1 MQKNILYITILVFFL
16 ISCKNSEEEISP
28 LFEKMSPEQ
37 TGMDFANT
45 LAYDKDF
52 NVFTYRNYYNGG
64 GVAIGDVDKDG
75 LPDVYMTSNLGQ
87 NKLYRNTGDFT
98 FEDITEQAGVGGEK
112 SWSTG
117 VTMVDVDGDGWL
129 DIYIC
134 NSGDIEGDNKQNEL
148 FINQKDGTFLEMADS
163 LGLADKGLSTHAAFF
178 DFDHDGDLD
187 AYVLNN
193 SFRAIGS
200 FNLRENERTQ
210 RDSINGDRF
219 YINDGGVFRDASDEV
234 GIFGSVIGF
243 GLGVMVSDLDL
254 DGWEDLYVCN
264 DFFERDYIY
273 MNNGDGTFRET
284 LTEQMNSIGMASM
297 GVDATDLNNDGY
309 PDMFVT
315 EMLPKEES
323 RLKTSMSFE
332 NWNKYQ
338 HNRRYGYFNQFTR
351 NMLQINQG
359 QINEDEISFA
369 EQGRIK
375 GVEATDWSWAV
386 LMNDFDLDGYKDI
399 YITNGVYQ
407 DILNQ
412 DYLNY
417 ISNDVIMKS
426 VITEEGIN
434 FKKLIDIIPS
444 VPISNFMYKGG
455 EETTFQDKTKEWG
468 LYDPGFSNGV
478 AYGDLDNDGDLD
490 LVVNNVNMEA
500 FVYQNKSETV
510 NTNRNYVKVN
520 LQGEGKNTGGIGAK
534 VSVFQDGLSMVQEQ
548 IPTRGFQSSMDYTLN
563 FGLPN
568 NKLLDSIIV
577 QWPSGKISF
586 LTDVEPNN
594 MLAITEQEADTVKK
608 PNRLWP
614 KGKEQEFAFANEEGL
629 LPETMVH
636 DENTFS
642 DFDKDALLFHMNSTE
657 GPKIAVGDCNGD
669 GLDDIYLC
677 GAAGTP
683 GKLFLQ
689 QANGEL
695 TFVNIPDFVLDKSA
709 EDVDALFFDADMDG
723 DQDLY
728 VVSGGNEYPYGAR
741 ELNDRLY
748 FNNGNGLFGKSFE
761 SFPTKIGESTSCVRA
776 SDFDKDG
783 DLDLFVGVRLKDRA
797 YGIPQ
802 NGYIL
807 VNNGRGRFT
816 NKTNDLAKGLENIG
830 MIKDAIWTDFDSD
843 GAMDLI
849 VVGEWMPIQ
858 MFRNQNGKFENVTE
872 KYSLEGYGGWWNTIE
887 EADLDNDGDMDYVLG
902 NHGLNSR
909 FKASQERP
917 ISCYIK
923 DFDQNGIQDQIICTY
938 NGDTSYPLALRH
950 DLTKQMPYLNK
961 RFLKYEDYK
970 LKTVEDIFTPEK
982 LEDAVHQEVTYL
994 ESAVL
999 WNTDNGFQLQAL
1011 PTQAQVSP
1019 VYAIHVQDF
1028 NKDGL
1033 PDLLLGGNL
1042 FEVKPE
1048 VGRYDASYGV
1058 CLLNQGGKNFKA
1070 VPNSM
1075 VDLKL
1080 GGQVRDIEP
1089 ITLNGELLF
1098 LAAKNND
1105 RVQALSVNPK

>member
-1 MQKNILYITILVFFL
+1 MQKNILYITILVLFI
-16 ISCKNSEEEISP
+16 ISCKNSEEEITP
-28 LFEKMSPEQ
+28 LFEKMSPEH
-37 TGMDFANT
+37 TGIDFANT

-129 DIYIC
+129 DIYVC

-163 LGLADKGLSTHAAFF
+163 VGLADKGLSTHAAFF

-219 YINDGGVFRDASDEV
+219 YMNDGGVFRDASEEV

-254 DGWEDLYVCN
+254 DGWEDLYICN

-284 LTEQMNSIGMASM
+284 
-297 GVDATDLNNDGY
+297 
-309 PDMFVT
+309 
-315 EMLPKEES
+315 PKEES

-338 HNRRYGYFNQFTR
+338 HNKRYGYFNQFTR

-375 GVEATDWSWAV
+375 GLEATDWSWGV

-500 FVYQNKSETV
+500 FVYQNKSEAV
-510 NTNRNYVKVN
+510 NTNRNYFKVN

-534 VSVFQDGLSMVQEQ
+534 VSIFQDGLSLVQEQ

-577 QWPSGKISF
+577 QWPSGKTSF
-586 LTDVEPNN
+586 LTDVAPNN
-594 MLAITEQEADTVKK
+594 VLSIAENKADTIKK
-608 PNRLWP
+608 SNRLWT
-614 KGKEQEFAFANEEGL
+614 KSKKQEFAFANEEGL
-629 LPETMVH
+629 LPETLVH

-677 GAAGTP
+677 GAAGTS

-695 TFVNIPDFVLDKSA
+695 NFVNIPDFVLDKSA

-748 FNNGNGLFGKSFE
+748 FNNGNGRFGKSFE
-761 SFPTKIGESTSCVRA
+761 PFPTKIGESTSCVEA
-776 SDFDKDG
+776 NDFDKDG

-849 VVGEWMPIQ
+849 VIGEWMPIQ
-858 MFRNQNGKFENVTE
+858 MFRNQNGKFKNVTE
-872 KYSLEGYGGWWNTIE
+872 KYGVEGYGGWWNTIE

-970 LKTVEDIFTPEK
+970 LKTVEDIFSPEK

-999 WNTDNGFQLQAL
+999 WNTVNGFQLQAL
-1011 PTQAQVSP
+1011 PTEAQISP

-1058 CLLNQGGKNFKA
+1058 CLVNQGGKKFKA
-1070 VPNSM
+1070 VPNSI

-1080 GGQVRDIEP
+1080 DGQVRDIEP
-1089 ITLNGELLF
+1089 ITLNGELLL

>member
-1 MQKNILYITILVFFL
+1 MKKNILYLLILILLGV
-16 ISCKNSEEEISP
+16 SCQKPKEEVPP
-28 LFEKMSPEQ
+28 LFEKMTPEQ
-37 TGMDFANT
+37 TGIDFANT
-45 LAYDKDF
+45 LSYDREF

-64 GVAIGDVDKDG
+64 GVAIGDIDKDG

-87 NKLYRNTGDFT
+87 NKLYRNTGNFT
-98 FEDITEQAGVGGEK
+98 FEDITEKAGVGGEK

-129 DIYIC
+129 DIYVC

-148 FINQKDGTFLEMADS
+148 FINQKDGTFLEKAESM
-163 LGLADKGLSTHAAFF
+163 GLADQGLSTHAAFF
-178 DFDHDGDLD
+178 DYDHDGDLD

-200 FNLRENERTQ
+200 FNLQENERDQ
-210 RDSINGDRF
+210 RDAINGDRF
-219 YINDGGVFRDASDEV
+219 YVNDNGIFRDASEET

-254 DGWEDLYVCN
+254 DGWEDLYICN

-284 LTEQMNSIGMASM
+284 LTQQMNSIGMASM

-332 NWNKYQ
+332 NWDKYQ

-351 NMLQINQG
+351 NMLQMNNG
-359 QINEDEISFA
+359 QIKEGEISFTENA
-369 EQGRIK
+369 RLK

-386 LMNDFDLDGYKDI
+386 LMTDFDLDGYKDI

-417 ISNDVIMKS
+417 ISNEVVMRS
-426 VITEEGIN
+426 VITEDGVN

-444 VPISNFMYKGG
+444 VPISNFAYKGG
-455 EETTFQDKTKEWG
+455 EQTTFQDKTKEWG
-468 LYDPGFSNGV
+468 LHDPGFSNGV

-490 LVVNNVNMEA
+490 LVVNNVNMDA
-500 FVYQNKSETV
+500 FVYRNKSETI
-510 NTNRNYVKVN
+510 NPNRNYLKIN
-520 LQGEGKNTGGIGAK
+520 LEGEGKNTHGIGAK
-534 VSVFQDGLSMVQEQ
+534 VSLVQDGLKQVQEQ

-563 FGLPN
+563 LGLHSN
-568 NKLLDSIIV
+568 SQLDTLMV
-577 QWPSGKISF
+577 QWPSGKRSVI
-586 LTDVEPNN
+586 TDVVPNQT
-594 MLAITEQEADTVKK
+594 LTIKEKEADSTTFQNK
-608 PNRLWP
+608 LWISDTH
-614 KGKEQEFAFANEEGL
+614 GGFDFTKEEVLPQEMF
-629 LPETMVH
+629 H
-636 DENTFS
+636 KENPFS
-642 DFDKDALLFHMNSTE
+642 DFNKDALLFHMNSTE
-657 GPKIAVGDCNGD
+657 GPKMAVGDANGD

-677 GAAGTP
+677 GAAGSP
-683 GKLFLQ
+683 GKLFVQ
-689 QANGEL
+689 QTNGEL
-695 TFVNIPDFVLDKSA
+695 TMVGMPDFGLDQNS
-709 EDVDALFFDADMDG
+709 EDVDALFFDADRDG

-728 VVSGGNEYPYGAR
+728 VVSGGNEHQYNTPMLR
-741 ELNDRLY
+741 DRLY
-748 FNNGNGLFGKSFE
+748 FNNGKGYFSKS
-761 SFPTKIGESTSCVRA
+761 SDLLPTKIAESTSCVKA
-776 SDFDKDG
+776 ADFDNDG
-783 DLDLFVGVRLKDRA
+783 DMDLFVGVRLKDRS

-807 VNNGRGRFT
+807 VNNGKGRFT
-816 NKTNDLAKGLENIG
+816 NQTPSLAKGLEKIG
-830 MIKDAIWTDFDSD
+830 MIKDAIWTDFNSD

-858 MFRNQNGKFENVTE
+858 MFKNDDGRFSNVTE
-872 KYSLEGYGGWWNTIE
+872 DYDLENQSGWWNTIE
-887 EADLDNDGDMDYVLG
+887 AADLDNDGDMDYVLG

-909 FKASQERP
+909 FKASAQQP

-923 DFDQNGIQDQIICTY
+923 DFDNNGLQDQIICTY

-950 DLTKQMPYLNK
+950 DLTKQMPFLNK
-961 RFLKYEDYK
+961 RFLKYEDYQ
-970 LKTVEDIFTPEK
+970 LKTVEDIFTKEQLK
-982 LEDAVHQEVTYL
+982 DALHQQVTYL

-999 WNTDNGFQLQAL
+999 WNTEDGFELEAL
-1011 PTQAQVSP
+1011 PVEAQVAP
-1019 VYAIHVQDF
+1019 MYAIHTMDF
-1028 NKDGL
+1028 NNDGFMDIL
-1033 PDLLLGGNL
+1033 MGGNL

-1058 CLLNQGGKNFKA
+1058 CLLNQGGKGFKT
-1070 VPNSM
+1070 VPNREIG
-1075 VDLKL
+1075 LKL
-1080 GGQVRDIEP
+1080 EGQVRDIEQ
-1089 ITLNGELLF
+1089 ISLNGQDLL
-1098 LAAKNND
+1098 LVAKNND
-1105 RVQALSVNPK
+1105 KVEALSVNQK

>member
-1 MQKNILYITILVFFL
+1 MEKNILYILTLLLFGV
-16 ISCKNSEEEISP
+16 SCQKPKEVAPP
-28 LFEKMSPEQ
+28 LFEKMTPEQ
-37 TGMDFANT
+37 TGIDFANT
-45 LAYDKDF
+45 LSYDREF

-64 GVAIGDVDKDG
+64 GVAIGDIDKDG

-87 NKLYRNTGDFT
+87 NKLYRNTGNFT
-98 FEDITEQAGVGGEK
+98 FEDITEKAGVGGEK

-129 DIYIC
+129 DIYVC

-148 FINQKDGTFLEMADS
+148 FINQKDGTFLEKAESM
-163 LGLADKGLSTHAAFF
+163 GLADQGLSTHAAFF
-178 DFDHDGDLD
+178 DYDHDGDLD

-200 FNLRENERTQ
+200 FNLQVNERDQ

-219 YINDGGVFRDASDEV
+219 YVNDNGVFRDASEET

-254 DGWEDLYVCN
+254 DGWEDLYICN

-284 LTEQMNSIGMASM
+284 LTQQMNSIGMASM

-332 NWNKYQ
+332 NWDKYQ

-351 NMLQINQG
+351 NMLQMNNG
-359 QINEDEISFA
+359 QIKEGEISFT
-369 EQGRIK
+369 ENGRLK

-386 LMNDFDLDGYKDI
+386 LMSDFDLDGYKDI

-417 ISNDVIMKS
+417 ISNEVVMRS
-426 VITEEGIN
+426 VITEDGVN

-444 VPISNFMYKGG
+444 VPISNVAYKGG
-455 EETTFQDKTKEWG
+455 AQTTFKDKTKEWG
-468 LYDPGFSNGV
+468 LFEPGFSNGV

-490 LVVNNVNMEA
+490 LVVSNVNMDA

-510 NTNRNYVKVN
+510 NPNRNYLKIN
-520 LQGEGKNTGGIGAK
+520 LEGEGKNTHGIGAK
-534 VSVFQDGLSMVQEQ
+534 VSLVQDGLLQVHEQ
-548 IPTRGFQSSMDYTLN
+548 IPTRGFQSSMDYVLN
-563 FGLPN
+563 FGLRSSNPLDT
-568 NKLLDSIIV
+568 LLV
-577 QWPSGKISF
+577 QWPSGKKSILKNVVPNQK
-586 LTDVEPNN
+586 LT
-594 MLAITEQEADTVKK
+594 IREQEADTVTLSGIRWFK
-608 PNRLWP
+608 NNEYDFDFET
-614 KGKEQEFAFANEEGL
+614 KEEL
-629 LPETMVH
+629 LPQYMAH
-636 DENTFS
+636 KENAFS
-642 DFDKDALLFHMNSTE
+642 DFNKDALLFHMNSTE
-657 GPKIAVGDCNGD
+657 GPKIAVGDTNGD

-677 GAAGTP
+677 GAAGSP
-683 GKLFLQ
+683 GKLFVQ
-689 QANGEL
+689 QTNGEL
-695 TFVNIPDFVLDKSA
+695 TMVGMPDFGLDQGS

-728 VVSGGNEYPYGAR
+728 VVSGGNEHQYNSPMLR
-741 ELNDRLY
+741 DRLY
-748 FNNGNGLFGKSFE
+748 FNNGKGYFSKSFDPL
-761 SFPTKIGESTSCVRA
+761 PTKIGESTSCVTA
-776 SDFDKDG
+776 SDFDADG
-783 DLDLFVGVRLKDRA
+783 DLDLFVGVRLKDRS

-807 VNNGRGRFT
+807 VNNGKGRFT
-816 NKTNDLAKGLENIG
+816 NQTPSLAKGLEKIG
-830 MIKDAIWTDFDSD
+830 MIKDAIWTDFNSD

-858 MFRNQNGKFENVTE
+858 MFKNDDGRFSNVTE
-872 KYSLEGYGGWWNTIE
+872 DYDLENQSGWWNSIAA
-887 EADLDNDGDMDYVLG
+887 ADLDNDGDMDYVLG

-909 FKASQERP
+909 FKASAEQP

-923 DFDQNGIQDQIICTY
+923 DFDNNGLQDQIICTY

-950 DLTKQMPYLNK
+950 DLTKQMPSLNK
-961 RFLKYEDYK
+961 RFLKYEDYQ
-970 LKTVEDIFTPEK
+970 LKTVEDIFTPEQLK
-982 LEDAVHQEVTYL
+982 DALHQQVTYL

-999 WNTDNGFQLQAL
+999 WNTEDGFELEAL
-1011 PTQAQVSP
+1011 PVEAQVAP
-1019 VYAIHVQDF
+1019 MYAIHLMDF
-1028 NKDGL
+1028 NNDGFIDIL
-1033 PDLLLGGNL
+1033 MGGNL

-1058 CLLNQGGKNFKA
+1058 CLLNQEGKGFKT
-1070 VPNSM
+1070 VPNREIS
-1075 VDLKL
+1075 LKL
-1080 GGQVRDIEP
+1080 EGQVRDIEQ
-1089 ITLNGELLF
+1089 INLNGQNVLLI
-1098 LAAKNND
+1098 AKNNEK
-1105 RVQALSVNPK
+1105 VEALSVNQK

>member
-1 MQKNILYITILVFFL
+1 MA
-16 ISCKNSEEEISP
+16 P
-28 LFEKMSPEQ
+28 LFEKMTPEQ
-37 TGMDFANT
+37 TGIDFANN
-45 LAYDKDF
+45 LSYDKDF

-64 GVAIGDVDKDG
+64 GVAIGDVDNDG

-87 NKLYRNTGDFT
+87 NKLYKNTGDFT
-98 FEDITEQAGVGGEK
+98 FEDITEHAGVGGEK

-117 VTMVDVDGDGWL
+117 VTMVDIDGDGWL
-129 DIYIC
+129 DIYVC
-134 NSGDIEGDNKQNEL
+134 NSGDVEGDNKQNEL
-148 FINQKDGTFLEMADS
+148 FINQKDGTFLEMAES
-163 LGLADKGLSTHAAFF
+163 MGLADKGLSTHATFF
-178 DFDHDGDLD
+178 DYDHDGDLD

-200 FNLRENERTQ
+200 FNLRENERDQ

-219 YINDGGVFRDASDEV
+219 YINDDGVFRDASEEV

-254 DGWEDLYVCN
+254 DGWEDLYICN

-332 NWNKYQ
+332 NWDKYQ
-338 HNRRYGYFNQFTR
+338 HNKRYGYFDQFTR
-351 NMLQINQG
+351 NMLQINKG
-359 QINEDEISFA
+359 HINGGEVSFA
-369 EQGRIK
+369 EQSRIK

-386 LMNDFDLDGYKDI
+386 LMTDFDLDGYKDI
-399 YITNGVYQ
+399 YVTNGVYQ

-417 ISNDVIMKS
+417 ISNDVIAKS
-426 VITEEGIN
+426 MITDEGIN

-444 VPISNFMYKGG
+444 VPISNFIYKGG
-455 EETTFQDKTKEWG
+455 DETTFEDKTKEWG
-468 LYDPGFSNGV
+468 LDDPGFSNGV

-490 LVVNNVNMEA
+490 LVVNNVNMDA
-500 FVYQNKSETV
+500 FVYRNKSETL
-510 NTNRNYVKVN
+510 NANRNFLKVE
-520 LQGEGKNTGGIGAK
+520 LKGEEKNTGGIGAK
-534 VSVFQDGLSMVQEQ
+534 VSIFQNGLRHVQEQ
-548 IPTRGFQSSMDYTLN
+548 IPTRGFQSSMDYILN
-563 FGLPN
+563 FGLPTD
-568 NKLLDSIIV
+568 KKMDTLIV
-577 QWPSGKISF
+577 QWPSGKTSL
-586 LTDVEPNN
+586 LTDVAPNQK
-594 MLAITEQEADTVKK
+594 LTISEQEADTAAIPKK
-608 PNRLWP
+608 LWSSAEQQAFTFAE
-614 KGKEQEFAFANEEGL
+614 KEDV
-629 LPETMVH
+629 LPENMVH
-636 DENTFS
+636 TENTFS

-657 GPKIAVGDCNGD
+657 GPKIAVGDINGD
-669 GLDDIYLC
+669 GLDDVYLG
-677 GAAGTP
+677 GAAGSP
-683 GKLFLQ
+683 GKLFVQ
-689 QANGEL
+689 EANGSL
-695 TFVNIPDFVLDKSA
+695 VFRNVPDFVLDRHS

-748 FNNGNGLFGKSFE
+748 FNNGNGHFVKSFDPL
-761 SFPTKIGESTSCVRA
+761 PTKTGESTSCVKA

-783 DLDLFVGVRLKDRA
+783 DLDLFVGVRLKDRS

-816 NKTNDLAKGLENIG
+816 NQTNNLAKGLEKIG

-843 GAMDLI
+843 GAIDLI

-858 MFRNQNGKFENVTE
+858 MFKNQNGRFENVTE
-872 KYSLEGYGGWWNTIE
+872 EYGLEDFAGWWNTVE
-887 EADLDNDGDMDYVLG
+887 EVDLDNDGDMDYILG

-909 FKASQERP
+909 FKASNERP
-917 ISCYIK
+917 VSCYIK
-923 DFDQNGIQDQIICTY
+923 DFDENGVQDQIISTY

-1011 PTQAQVSP
+1011 PTEAQISP

-1042 FEVKPE
+1042 YEVKPE

-1058 CLLNQGGKNFKA
+1058 CLLNQGGQGFKA
-1070 VPNSM
+1070 VHNSA

-1080 GGQVRDIEP
+1080 DGQVRDIES
-1089 ITLNGELLF
+1089 IKLGGEVLL
-1098 LAAKNND
+1098 LTAKNND
-1105 RVQALSVNPK
+1105 KVQAIAVNPK